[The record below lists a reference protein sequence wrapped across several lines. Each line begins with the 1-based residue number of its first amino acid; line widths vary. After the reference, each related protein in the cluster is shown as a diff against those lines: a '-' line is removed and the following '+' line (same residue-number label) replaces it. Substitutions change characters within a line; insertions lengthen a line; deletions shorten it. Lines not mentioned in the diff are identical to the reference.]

1 MKDVADIV
9 IVGSGASGAAA
20 AWRLSRDCALR
31 IVCLEQGG
39 RADPAAYPSTR
50 TDWELER
57 AGAFSSNP
65 AVRLSAADYPIDD
78 SASPISIANYN
89 GFGGSTILYSA
100 HFPRFHPS
108 DFRTRSLDG
117 VGEDWPL
124 AYEDLQPWFGENERM
139 MGVAGLVGDTAN
151 PDYETLLPPVPLG
164 EAGRAMARAFNT
176 LGWHW
181 WPSYAAI
188 NTHRH
193 GNRGVCVNIGPCN
206 TGCAQGAK
214 ASVDVTYWP
223 AAQRQGVEVHTGC
236 RVREITL
243 DARGLANGVVYFDAQ
258 GREQR
263 LDARVVVL
271 ACSGI
276 GTPRL
281 LLNSKSSTFPEGLLN
296 DHGLVGRN
304 LMLHPLAYTEGV
316 FEDNLRSSFGPH
328 GACMLSQQFYETSR
342 ERDFVRGYTMQV
354 LRGAPPAE
362 TAVSGYFMRQVP
374 LGSDHHRRFAQL
386 YNHTVGI
393 AVISEDLPERDN
405 RVELDFEHCDSS
417 GMPGVKVFYRLGENT
432 KRMLKHGIDMSKEV
446 FAAAGAK
453 VVSSFGPV
461 RHTGWH
467 LMGTTR
473 MGDDPATSVVNRHGQ
488 AHAVKNLFIVD
499 SSIFVTSGA
508 VNPVA
513 TAQALTLMASDWI
526 ARNLDAL
533 LNDRAG
539 ATHNVIPP
547 AMMEAQ

>member
-1 MKDVADIV
+1 MKEVADIV

-20 AWRLSRDCALR
+20 AWSLSRMPGVR
-31 IVCLEQGG
+31 IVCLEQGD
-39 RADPAAYPSTR
+39 RTRPAEYPSTR

-57 AGAFSSNP
+57 HGAYSPNP
-65 AVRLSAADYPIDD
+65 SVRQNPADYPIDD
-78 SASPISIANYN
+78 SASPISIANFN

-117 VGEDWPL
+117 VGDDWPL
-124 AYEDLQPWFGENERM
+124 DYTDLQPYFDENERM

-151 PDYETLLPPVPLG
+151 PDYDSLLPPLPLG
-164 EAGRAMARAFNT
+164 QAGQAMARAFNT

-193 GNRGVCVNIGPCN
+193 GNRGACINLGPCN

-223 AAQRQGVEVHTGC
+223 LALRQGVEVRTRC
-236 RVREITL
+236 RVTDITL
-243 DARGLANGVVYFDAQ
+243 DDRGLANGVLYHD
-258 GREQR
+258 REGKQVR
-263 LDARVVVL
+263 LDARVVVV
-271 ACSGI
+271 ACSGV

-281 LLNSKSSTFPEGLLN
+281 LLNSTSSAFPNGLLN
-296 DHGLVGRN
+296 DNGLVGRN

-316 FEDNLRSSFGPH
+316 FENDLRSSIGPH
-328 GACMLSQQFYETSR
+328 GACMLSQQFYETAA
-342 ERDFVRGYTMQV
+342 ERGFVRGYTMQV

-362 TAVSGYFMRQVP
+362 TAVTGYFMRQIP
-374 LGSDHHRRFAQL
+374 LGPDHHRRFAQL
-386 YNHTVGI
+386 FNRTVGI
-393 AVISEDLPERDN
+393 SVITEDLPEPEN
-405 RVELDFEHCDSS
+405 RIELDRDHTDAD
-417 GMPGVKVFYRLGENT
+417 GMPGVKVFYQLGENT
-432 KRMLKHGIDMSKEV
+432 SRMLKHGIDASKEV
-446 FAAAGAK
+446 FAAAGAR

-467 LMGTTR
+467 IMGTAR
-473 MGDDPATSVVNRHGQ
+473 MGDDPATSVVNRYGQ

-499 SSIFVTSGA
+499 SSIFVTAGA

-513 TAQALTLMASDWI
+513 TAQALTLMACDHLV
-526 ARNLDAL
+526 RNRDTL
-533 LNDRAG
+533 LG
-539 ATHNVIPP
+539 AAP
-547 AMMEAQ
+547 

>member
-20 AWRLSRDCALR
+20 AWALSRSPGLR
-31 IVCLEQGG
+31 IVCLEQGARTTPSG
-39 RADPAAYPSTR
+39 YPSTKI
-50 TDWELER
+50 DWELER
-57 AGAFSSNP
+57 AGAYSSNP
-65 AVRLSAADYPIDD
+65 SVRQNAADYPVDD
-78 SASPISIANYN
+78 SASPISIANFN

-117 VGEDWPL
+117 VGDDWPL
-124 AYEDLQPWFGENERM
+124 DYEALQPFFAENERM
-139 MGVAGLVGDTAN
+139 MGVAGLVGDPAN
-151 PDYETLLPPVPLG
+151 PEYESLLPPLPLG
-164 EAGRAMARAFNT
+164 PAGRAMAGAFNA

-193 GNRGVCVNIGPCN
+193 GNRGACINLGPCN

-223 AAQRQGVEVHTGC
+223 QAQRQGVEVRTQC

-243 DARGLANGVVYFDAQ
+243 DARGLADGVLYTDEA
-258 GREQR
+258 GCEQR
-263 LDARVVVL
+263 LEARVVVV
-271 ACSGI
+271 ACSGV

-281 LLNSKSSTFPEGLLN
+281 LLNSKSSAFPDGLLN
-296 DHGLVGRN
+296 DNGLVGRN

-316 FEDNLRSSFGPH
+316 FEDDLQSSFGPH
-328 GACMLSQQFYETSR
+328 GACMLSQQFYETSS
-342 ERDFVRGYTMQV
+342 EHDFVRGYTMQV

-374 LGSDHHRRFAQL
+374 LGPDHHKRFAQL
-386 YNHTVGI
+386 YNRTVGI
-393 AVISEDLPERDN
+393 AVITEDLPEPEN
-405 RVELDFEHCDSS
+405 RVELDYANCDSS
-417 GMPGVKVFYRLGENT
+417 GMPGVKITYRLGENT
-432 KRMLKHGIDMSKEV
+432 KRMLKHGIDASKAV

-453 VVSSFGPV
+453 VVSSFAPV

-473 MGDDPATSVVNRHGQ
+473 MGDDPATSVVNRYGQ
-488 AHAVKNLFIVD
+488 AHAVKNLFVVD
-499 SSIFVTSGA
+499 SSIFVTAGA

-513 TAQALTLMASDWI
+513 TAQALTLMACDYLQ
-526 ARNLDAL
+526 RNLNTL
-533 LNDRAG
+533 
-539 ATHNVIPP
+539 
-547 AMMEAQ
+547 METPQ